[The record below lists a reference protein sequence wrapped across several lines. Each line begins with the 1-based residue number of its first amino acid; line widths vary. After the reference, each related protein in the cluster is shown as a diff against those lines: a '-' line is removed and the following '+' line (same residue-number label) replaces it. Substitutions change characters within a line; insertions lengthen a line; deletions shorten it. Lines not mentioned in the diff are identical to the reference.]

1 MQKHTSN
8 TRLFREPGS
17 QYDMYDST
25 SLLDAF
31 CDMVLGGADKRL
43 APMTI
48 SEDGATLILE
58 LNAVMRWL
66 SVSII
71 MFAYNL
77 SKSSTKGV
85 LQYRNGWILALV
97 TMTLARTKAITEIAG
112 WNEREERLDMVFFFS
127 APKQLIAY
135 LSPCRFQASDAQVQ
149 PKACACPAIECLF
162 STAVLYITNISSFQ
176 KPNQKMVY
184 LHGMSS

>member
-17 QYDMYDST
+17 QYDMCDST

-112 WNEREERLDMVFFFS
+112 WNEREERLDMVFFFFCTQTTYCLLVTVPVS
-127 APKQLIAY
+127 SVRRT
-135 LSPCRFQASDAQVQ
+135 SPTKSLCVS
-149 PKACACPAIECLF
+149 C
-162 STAVLYITNISSFQ
+162 
-176 KPNQKMVY
+176 
-184 LHGMSS
+184 H